1 MLLAQCTR
9 QKAITDVLLGY
20 FSLRDSGTT
29 SSILIVAVNL
39 TSIFVKEVMNYVCME
54 RISALHIRGE
64 NILITLRLI
73 RLRLMTR
80 LKRDIKK

>member
-39 TSIFVKEVMNYVCME
+39 TPIFVKEVMNYVCME
-54 RISALHIRGE
+54 RIPALHIRGE

>member
-29 SSILIVAVNL
+29 SSILIVAVNP

-54 RISALHIRGE
+54 RIPAHIRGE
-64 NILITLRLI
+64 NILITLRLT